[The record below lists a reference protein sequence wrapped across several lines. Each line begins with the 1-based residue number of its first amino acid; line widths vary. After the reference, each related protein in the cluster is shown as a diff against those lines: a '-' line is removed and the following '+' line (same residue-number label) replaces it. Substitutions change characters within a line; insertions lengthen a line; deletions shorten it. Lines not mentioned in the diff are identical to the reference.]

1 LTLAIRGTI
10 DTGRSREML
19 AGSLRSYPND
29 GEYLFSV
36 GLESGARLSRHGG
49 QPALGVLLAAL
60 SAFPAVVARGH
71 GVISLSSAL
80 GGLRAADDTPDDSGD
95 HSDQSD
101 HSPDS
106 DHTPDDSDH
115 SDQSDHSP
123 DSDHTPDDSD
133 HSDQSDHSPDSDH
146 TPDDSD
152 HSDQSDHSP
161 DDSQSVIDVAAQF
174 ESVFEQW
181 ATTLLETSAG
191 EYDARLVLD
200 LVGGRTTADVQVRR
214 TGDVDFEASAD
225 IESTHE
231 VADIGDLVR
240 MLPLDYVLVPVGP
253 GDVTLRGEVHML
265 RADGEIVS
273 GSLTGRL
280 TYDGEKSL
288 DGPVL
293 VSHTFSPS
301 RLSQHPV
308 SVQAL
313 GIARSLTV
321 RASDEQ

>member
-1 LTLAIRGTI
+1 MFAFFLGAQVAAQREPSEFPSQLTLAIRGTI

-60 SAFPAVVARGH
+60 SAFPAVVARGP
-71 GVISLSSAL
+71 GVVSLSSAL
-80 GGLRAADDTPDDSGD
+80 GGVRAADDTPDDSGD
-95 HSDQSD
+95 HSDQTD
-101 HSPDS
+101 HSPD
-106 DHTPDDSDH
+106 DSG
-115 SDQSDHSP
+115 
-123 DSDHTPDDSD
+123 
-133 HSDQSDHSPDSDH
+133 
-146 TPDDSD
+146 D

-161 DDSQSVIDVAAQF
+161 DDSGDHSDQTDHSPDDSQGVIDLAGRV

-181 ATTLLETSAG
+181 AATLLETTAG
-191 EYDARLVLD
+191 EYDARLVLE
-200 LVGGRTTADVQVRR
+200 LAGGRTTAEVQVRR
-214 TGDVDFEASAD
+214 TGDTDFQARAD

-231 VADIGDLVR
+231 VADVGDLVR

-280 TYDGEKSL
+280 TYDGDKSL

-321 RASDEQ
+321 QTADQQ